1 MKTAFIFP
9 GQGSQKAG
17 MGKDIAASY
26 AAAGNVFERADAV
39 LGVRLSSLCFE
50 GPEEEL
56 RLTENTQPAI
66 LTTSIAILRVLEP
79 IIGRPDFV
87 AGHSLGEY
95 SALVAAGSL
104 DFEDAV
110 TLVRERGRAMQ
121 QAVTPREGAMAA
133 IMGCERETVQDV
145 CTQASSRGICSPANL
160 NSPGQVV
167 IAGHRSAV
175 EYAVTM
181 LKDRG
186 ARKTTM
192 LAVSA
197 PFHCELMRPA
207 ADRLAPLL
215 ERTMFQ
221 DLQTPLVTNVDATI
235 ISSGDQARDALLRQ
249 VTAPVRWSD
258 SMARLIQEGV
268 VRFVEIGPGKV
279 LSGLA
284 KQICRERQADC
295 EILNV
300 DSLESLAPIIGA
312 LG

>member
-133 IMGCERETVQDV
+133 IMGCERETVQPEFAGSG
-145 CTQASSRGICSPANL
+145 CHRGTSFRRGIRGHDAEGPRRQENDNACCQRAFSL
-160 NSPGQVV
+160 RVDE
-167 IAGHRSAV
+167 AGR
-175 EYAVTM
+175 
-181 LKDRG
+181 
-186 ARKTTM
+186 
-192 LAVSA
+192 
-197 PFHCELMRPA
+197 
-207 ADRLAPLL
+207 
-215 ERTMFQ
+215 
-221 DLQTPLVTNVDATI
+221 
-235 ISSGDQARDALLRQ
+235 
-249 VTAPVRWSD
+249 
-258 SMARLIQEGV
+258 
-268 VRFVEIGPGKV
+268 
-279 LSGLA
+279 
-284 KQICRERQADC
+284 
-295 EILNV
+295 
-300 DSLESLAPIIGA
+300 
-312 LG
+312 

>member
-1 MKTAFIFP
+1 
-9 GQGSQKAG
+9 
-17 MGKDIAASY
+17 
-26 AAAGNVFERADAV
+26 
-39 LGVRLSSLCFE
+39 
-50 GPEEEL
+50 
-56 RLTENTQPAI
+56 
-66 LTTSIAILRVLEP
+66 
-79 IIGRPDFV
+79 
-87 AGHSLGEY
+87 
-95 SALVAAGSL
+95 
-104 DFEDAV
+104 
-110 TLVRERGRAMQ
+110 
-121 QAVTPREGAMAA
+121 
-133 IMGCERETVQDV
+133 
-145 CTQASSRGICSPANL
+145 
-160 NSPGQVV
+160 
-167 IAGHRSAV
+167 
-175 EYAVTM
+175 
-181 LKDRG
+181 
-186 ARKTTM
+186 M

>member
-17 MGKDIAASY
+17 MGKDMAAKY
-26 AAAGNVFERADAV
+26 AAASKVFERADGV
-39 LGVRLSSLCFE
+39 LGGKLSSLCFE

-95 SALVAAGSL
+95 SALVTAGSL
-104 DFEDAV
+104 EFEDAV

-121 QAVTPREGAMAA
+121 EAVIPGEGAMAA
-133 IMGCERETVQDV
+133 IMGCERETVEEACV
-145 CTQASSRGICSPANL
+145 QASSRGVCSPANL
-160 NSPGQVV
+160 NSLGQVV
-167 IAGHRSAV
+167 IAGRRSAV
-175 EYAVTM
+175 EYAVTL
-181 LKDRG
+181 LKERG

-207 ADRLAPLL
+207 ADRLGPLL
-215 ERTMFQ
+215 ERTRFR
-221 DLQTPLVTNVDATI
+221 DLQTPLVTNVDANI
-235 ISSGDQARDALLRQ
+235 ISSGDQARDSLLRQ

-268 VRFVEIGPGKV
+268 TRFVEIGPGKV

-300 DSLESLAPIIGA
+300 DSMESLAPIIGA
-312 LG
+312 LA